1 MSTIEIK
8 VYELFKKRF
17 SEEEANL
24 VIEYLETKSEEKIN
38 QKKDI
43 FLTKDDKV
51 DIIGRIEN
59 VRAELIKWMF
69 IFWIGQLASFIA
81 IAKLLLR

>member
-1 MSTIEIK
+1 MSSLDLK

-24 VIEYLETKSEEKIN
+24 VIEYFESKSEEKIN
-38 QKKDI
+38 QRKDI

-51 DIIGRIEN
+51 D
-59 VRAELIKWMF
+59 LIKWMVG
-69 IFWIGQLASFIA
+69 FWIAQMAA
-81 IAKLLLR
+81 IIGLYIRK